1 MFLTFMHA
9 ANFWKEMCSTLYLKL
24 SPLVLLKN
32 GLTDR
37 ARSQAV
43 FSFSHKFLF
52 LTQRQNVMQS
62 ESVERGTVHLSEY
75 KISPTLTS
83 QKATSFSPWRCL

>member
-9 ANFWKEMCSTLYLKL
+9 ANFWKEMCSTLHLKL

-32 GLTDR
+32 SVTDR

-52 LTQRQNVMQS
+52 LTQGQNVMQS

-75 KISPTLTS
+75 KISPTVKS
-83 QKATSFSPWRCL
+83 QKATSFSP